1 MNFLGRGATRAALI
15 AVLMGFLFAGGAA
28 AQTFP
33 TKPVRVIVGYGPGS
47 GVDVITRLVTDGLS
61 KEWGQPVVIENRPGA
76 SGVVAVTELK
86 KAAPDGYTYII
97 GDIGNMAINP
107 VYYRNLSYDPEK
119 DLTPIIDIMSGPFIL
134 FVSRDGP
141 IKSLKDLIE
150 YAKKNPGKVS
160 YASTGTGS
168 PIYMGTELFKLRA
181 GVDMLQVPFRE
192 MGQMLGSVATGEV
205 TLVVTSVATA
215 KPMIDRL
222 RPLAVAA
229 RQRQAQFPDI
239 PTVEEAGGPA
249 GVEVVAWTAFAAPKG
264 TPKAI
269 IDKFHA
275 DALRVMQRADLR
287 ERVGNLGFTLSV
299 GKTPDDMARFVR
311 SEANTYREVIKATG
325 AQADQ

>member
-1 MNFLGRGATRAALI
+1 MNARVRNSLWSAALVAALACAGT
-15 AVLMGFLFAGGAA
+15 AV

-76 SGVVAVTELK
+76 SGVIAVTELK
-86 KAAPDGYTYII
+86 KAAADGYTYII
-97 GDIGNMAINP
+97 GDLGNMAINP
-107 VYYRNLSYDPEK
+107 VYYRKLPYDPEK
-119 DLTPIIDIMSGPFIL
+119 DLTPVIDMMSGPFIF

-141 IKSLKDLIE
+141 IKSLRDLIE
-150 YAKKNPGKVS
+150 YAKKNPGKAS

-205 TLVVTSVATA
+205 TLVVTSAATA
-215 KPMIDRL
+215 KPMADRL

-249 GVEVVAWTAFAAPKG
+249 GVEVIAWAAFAVPAG
-264 TPKAI
+264 TPRVM
-269 IDKFHA
+269 IDKFRT
-275 DALRVMQRADLR
+275 DALRVMQRPDLR
-287 ERVGNLGFTLSV
+287 ERVATFGFTLSV
-299 GKTPDDMARFVR
+299 GKTPEEMTRFVR
-311 SEANTYREVIKATG
+311 SEVDRYREVIKATG